1 MRIQSVFGVAGL
13 MVLVTAPSAVVT
25 SPLEDLYVPEDS
37 VGV

>member
-13 MVLVTAPSAVVT
+13 MVLVTGPSAVVT
-25 SPLEDLYVPEDS
+25 SPLEELYVPEDS